1 MTDGSCQQKMEKV
14 CPKGMEETRSVQIR
28 EGNSPAGC
36 QCVPDFLM
44 SLVMGPTDG
53 PTSRAAAVRGPDVF
67 KNEKVKVGKK
77 SCKCTFS
84 LMATGTKLS
93 PKSKAS
99 CDKKCSGTAKGLELE
114 GESGN
119 VYTFDMKSVKG
130 KVTLSKGSVELGNY
144 CTIQFL
150 RILTNIYSISSN

>member
-1 MTDGSCQQKMEKV
+1 MEKV

-53 PTSRAAAVRGPDVF
+53 PTSRAAASGPDVF
-67 KNEKVKVGKK
+67 KNEKVTVGKK

-84 LMATGTKLS
+84 LMAAGNKLS

-114 GESGN
+114 GESEN

-130 KVTLSKGSVELGNY
+130 KVTLSKGSIELGSY
-144 CTIQFL
+144 PYLRFL
-150 RILTNIYSISSN
+150 IILTNIYSISSN